1 MRLILGFHT
10 LNDRRGLM
18 FDCIIRNGSIVN
30 GTDEPSFVADIAITD
45 GAISLI
51 VKGLGGTGRNE
62 IDATGLVVAPGF
74 IDIHSHSDLS
84 LFFDSH
90 AESKVRQGVTT
101 EVVGQ
106 CGVTNAPV
114 RARHKAALLRQFETS
129 NFTITAE
136 DKEAW
141 NWPSQMAYL
150 NDLVEKGVSSN
161 LIPLVGGVPLRVAA
175 AGMKEHLAPQELDI
189 IKKLLQEELRQGIW
203 GMSSGLYYIPESHFN
218 REELIQL
225 CGVIRENN
233 GIWAVH
239 MRDEGQRLFAAVDE
253 VIDIAHQS
261 RVSLQISHLK
271 LEGKSNWGRAADLL
285 ARIDRARAEGVDVH
299 WDQYPYTAY
308 GSGLIDA
315 IPPAWRAR
323 GVDQVLSRLSD
334 KQFSNSLKQ
343 AMLRGTETWR
353 SPLEEI
359 QIEKIIVTEVKND
372 LEYVGKTIG
381 ELATTWQR
389 EPVDAIIRLLTTQEG
404 SVKVVVP
411 AMSEEDVEVIMKH
424 PDTMISSDG
433 KAVSPQGYYAHL
445 HPHPRYYG
453 AFPRVLGRYVRE
465 KGILSLNEAI
475 RKMTSLPASRLG
487 LRDRGMIA
495 KGQAADIVI
504 FNPQTVIDQATFQQ
518 QDIGGMGS
526 KKRGK
531 KRDEKEKN
539 NYNAADNSISTSKK
553 VKE

>member
-1 MRLILGFHT
+1 MPI
-10 LNDRRGLM
+10 

-30 GTDEPSFVADIAITD
+30 GAGEPPFTADIAITD
-45 GAISLI
+45 GVISLI
-51 VKGLGGTGRNE
+51 GRGLEGTEGNE
-62 IDATGLVVAPGF
+62 IDAAGLVVAPGF
-74 IDIHSHSDLS
+74 IDMHSHSDIS
-84 LFFDSH
+84 LFFEPH
-90 AESKVRQGVTT
+90 AQSKIRQGVTT
-101 EVVGQ
+101 EVVGN
-106 CGVTNAPV
+106 CGVTSAPV
-114 RARHKAALLRQFETS
+114 RARHKAALLRLFETN
-129 NFTITAE
+129 NFTMTTAE
-136 DKEAW
+136 KEIW
-141 NWPSQMAYL
+141 NWLSQMDHM
-150 NDLVEKGVSSN
+150 NELVEKGVSSN

-175 AGMKEHLAPQELDI
+175 AGMKEHLEPQELDI
-189 IKKLLQEELRQGIW
+189 IKRLLQEELRQGIW
-203 GMSSGLYYIPESHFN
+203 GMSSGLYYIPESHFK
-218 REELIQL
+218 REELIEL

-261 RVSLQISHLK
+261 RVSLQIAHLK

-285 ARIDRARAEGVDVH
+285 ARLDRARAEGVDVH

-323 GVDQVLSRLSD
+323 GVDQVLSRTSD
-334 KQFSNSLKQ
+334 KQFSDSLKQ

-359 QIEKIIVTEVKND
+359 EIEKIIVTEVKND

-389 EPVDAIIRLLTTQEG
+389 EPVDAILKLLTTQEG

-424 PDTMISSDG
+424 PATMISSDG
-433 KAVSPQGYYAHL
+433 KAVSPQGHYAHL

-465 KGILSLNEAI
+465 KGILDLPEAI
-475 RKMTSLPASRLG
+475 RKMTSLPASQLG
-487 LRDRGMIA
+487 LKDRGMFA
-495 KGQAADIVI
+495 EGQAADIVI
-504 FNPQTVIDQATFQQ
+504 FNPKTVIDRATFQQ
-518 QDIGGMGS
+518 PSRFPQGIEYVLVNGDVVIKEGEHTGRYPGRLL
-526 KKRGK
+526 KRQ
-531 KRDEKEKN
+531 
-539 NYNAADNSISTSKK
+539 
-553 VKE
+553 

>member
-1 MRLILGFHT
+1 
-10 LNDRRGLM
+10 M

-30 GTDEPSFVADIAITD
+30 GTGEPSFVADIAITD
-45 GAISLI
+45 GAISL
-51 VKGLGGTGRNE
+51 VVRGLAGAGRKE

-74 IDIHSHSDLS
+74 IDIHSHSDVS

-90 AESKVRQGVTT
+90 AESKIRQGVTT

-106 CGVTNAPV
+106 CGVTCAPV

-129 NFTITAE
+129 NFTMTAA

-161 LIPLVGGVPLRVAA
+161 LIPLVGGFPLRIAS
-175 AGMKEHLAPQELDI
+175 AGTNVTLTSQELVG
-189 IKKLLQEELRQGIW
+189 IKELLNEELRAGMW
-203 GMSSGLYYIPESHFN
+203 GLSSGLYYVPESHFK
-218 REELIQL
+218 REELVEL
-225 CGVIRENN
+225 CKVVREHNA
-233 GIWAVH
+233 IWAVH
-239 MRDEGQRLFAAVDE
+239 LRDEGQRLFAAVDE

-315 IPPAWRAR
+315 IPPAWRAQ
-323 GVDQVLSRLSD
+323 GVDQVLGRLSD
-334 KQFSNSLKQ
+334 KQFSDSLKQ
-343 AMLRGTETWR
+343 AMLHGTETWR

-381 ELATTWQR
+381 ELATMWQR
-389 EPVDAIIRLLTTQEG
+389 EPVDAIIKLLITQEG
-404 SVKVVVP
+404 IVKVVVP
-411 AMSEEDVEVIMKH
+411 AMSEEDVEVIMQH
-424 PDTMISSDG
+424 PATIISSDG
-433 KAVSPQGYYAHL
+433 KAVSYRGHQGHYAHL

-465 KGILSLNEAI
+465 KGVLDLNEAI
-475 RKMTSLPASRLG
+475 RKMTGLPASRLG
-487 LRDRGMIA
+487 LKDRGMIA
-495 KGQAADIVI
+495 EGQAADIVI
-504 FNPQTVIDQATFQQ
+504 FNPQTVIDRATFQRPWRFPQ
-518 QDIGGMGS
+518 GIEYVLVNGDVVIKEGEHTGRYPGRLL
-526 KKRGK
+526 KRQ
-531 KRDEKEKN
+531 
-539 NYNAADNSISTSKK
+539 
-553 VKE
+553 